1 MTPSPIEPPPATT
14 ASETSFRKA
23 VPEYLRIYSFDV
35 FNLGAYYCAAGPALG
50 LYIKHLGASTTYMG
64 LVMACMPACQ
74 LLQFFVAP
82 HIERWGIKQV
92 MVGSL
97 ILRNCIHLLLAVL
110 PFLAG
115 WGIGTGEQGKAGLLL
130 GALFVIMLGFDLCQ
144 GLGFAGWMAWVN
156 WLVPEKF
163 RGRYFALEQMM
174 NNIGQM
180 CFAGV
185 AGWILGDQGS
195 HYNFGS
201 LFLLGAVCGWA
212 SIAFLGRISAIP
224 KKTEANKSPA
234 LHFAW
239 VGAVWRR
246 AEFRKMMY
254 VIWAHQLMLTVGY
267 FLVYFQKD
275 RLHLTDQFLMVMTT
289 FGIAGGVLSVYFW
302 GTLAD
307 RFGSKPVMALAYYLV
322 LGVTAYLLALGMG
335 FPLFQKPVL
344 ILAQFL
350 YVAGLQ
356 GYVVTNMR
364 YVLGSVPRDHM
375 VHGTIFYNLTV
386 QVSTMLGAMFWGR
399 FLDLAFLR
407 NLDLIWLSIRV
418 DRFTIVFACMLL
430 LAFVARI
437 FIHLLAN
444 SESQANAVHVAVH
457 AVRTLGAKLRRTSR
471 LQKEISR

>member
-307 RFGSKPVMALAYYLV
+307 RFGSASPPICWRWGWDSRSFRSRFSYWPNFSTWPGCKGMSSPTCVTCSGASPGTTWCMAP
-322 LGVTAYLLALGMG
+322 
-335 FPLFQKPVL
+335 F
-344 ILAQFL
+344 
-350 YVAGLQ
+350 
-356 GYVVTNMR
+356 
-364 YVLGSVPRDHM
+364 
-375 VHGTIFYNLTV
+375 
-386 QVSTMLGAMFWGR
+386 ST
-399 FLDLAFLR
+399 
-407 NLDLIWLSIRV
+407 
-418 DRFTIVFACMLL
+418 
-430 LAFVARI
+430 
-437 FIHLLAN
+437 
-444 SESQANAVHVAVH
+444 
-457 AVRTLGAKLRRTSR
+457 
-471 LQKEISR
+471 ISRCRFRPCSAQCSGAASWISLSCATLT

>member
-1 MTPSPIEPPPATT
+1 MTTVPIEQSSTAT
-14 ASETSFRKA
+14 APEASFRKA
-23 VPEYLRIYSFDV
+23 VPEYLRIYGFDV
-35 FNLGAYYCAAGPALG
+35 LNLGAYYCAAGPALG
-50 LYIKHLGASTTYMG
+50 LYIKYLGANTTYMG

-74 LLQFFVAP
+74 LLQFFVAS
-82 HIERWGIKQV
+82 HIERWGIKRV
-92 MVGSL
+92 MMGSL
-97 ILRNCIHLLLAVL
+97 MMRNFVHLFLALL

-115 WGIGTGEQGKAGLLL
+115 WGIGVGEQGKAGPLLVW
-130 GALFVIMLGFDLCQ
+130 LFVVMLGFDLCQ

-163 RGRYFALEQMM
+163 RGRYFAFEQMM

-185 AGWILGDQGS
+185 AGWILGAQGS
-195 HYNFGS
+195 HFNFGS
-201 LFLLGAVCGWA
+201 LFLLGAICGWT

-224 KKTEANKSPA
+224 KKADANKSPA
-234 LHFAW
+234 LHFGW
-239 VGAVWRR
+239 VATIWRR
-246 AEFRKMMY
+246 PEFRKMMY

-267 FLVYFQKD
+267 FFVYFQKD
-275 RLHLTDQFLMVMTT
+275 RLHLTDQFLMIMTT
-289 FGIAGGVLSVYFW
+289 FGIAGGVLSVYVW

-307 RFGSKPVMALAYYLV
+307 RFGSKPVMALAYYFV
-322 LGVTAYLLALGMG
+322 LGITAYWLILGMG
-335 FPLFQKPVL
+335 LPLAQKPAL

-364 YVLGSVPRDHM
+364 YVLGCLPREHM

-386 QVSTMLGAMFWGR
+386 QVSTMFGAMFWGR
-399 FLDLAFLR
+399 FLDFTFLR
-407 NLDLIWLSIRV
+407 NLDLICLGIRV
-418 DRFTIVFACMLL
+418 DRFTVVFACMLL

-444 SESQANAVHVAVH
+444 SESQANAAYVARH
-457 AVRTLGAKLRRTSR
+457 AIRSLGTKLRRNSR
-471 LQKEISR
+471 QPVGN